1 MKLSSAKLLQSEIEP
16 AQSAHNSLELKHSD
30 LDKMFASPQL
40 SAKKMWWSLVIPC
53 IAFLLIAFFYLP
65 SAVLRASVPFER
77 AFDDLRTASKLAP
90 LQGSEN
96 IRFGDSVTLEKMYAW
111 KKGADYEVFGIWHL
125 HGHTSDVQSVGIHI
139 LDNHAEIIGQEDHN
153 LLPALAIP
161 YLPWLDC
168 FGIRPEFAKRG
179 PEIGV
184 CVYTDPK
191 HLLEVKNGR
200 RDLNGY
206 RLLLTLPN

>member
-1 MKLSSAKLLQSEIEP
+1 MKLSNTKHLQSDFET
-16 AQSAHNSLELKHSD
+16 AQSANVGFEFKQSE
-30 LDKMFASPQL
+30 LDKLIASHQL

-53 IAFLLIAFFYLP
+53 IAFLLIAIFYLP
-65 SAVLRASVPFER
+65 SAVLRASVPLVR

-96 IRFGDSVTLEKMYAW
+96 IRFGDSVTLERMYAW
-111 KKGADYEVFGIWHL
+111 KKGEDYEVFGVWHL
-125 HGHTSDVQSVGIHI
+125 HGRTDVAQNVGIHI
-139 LDNHAEIIGQEDHN
+139 LDKNAEIIGQEDHN
-153 LLPALAIP
+153 LLPTLAVP

-168 FGIRPEFAKRG
+168 FGIRPEFARSS
-179 PEIGV
+179 PEVGV
-184 CVYTDPK
+184 CVFTDPK

-206 RLLLTLPN
+206 RLLLKLPE

>member
-1 MKLSSAKLLQSEIEP
+1 MKLSSAKHQQSKFDP
-16 AQSAHNSLELKHSD
+16 DQSAHIGLELKHSD
-30 LDKMFASPQL
+30 LDKMFASHQL
-40 SAKKMWWSLVIPC
+40 SAKRMWWSLVIPC
-53 IAFLLIAFFYLP
+53 IAFLLIAIFYLP

-77 AFDDLRTASKLAP
+77 AFADLRTASKLAP
-90 LQGSEN
+90 LPGSEN

-111 KKGADYEVFGIWHL
+111 KKGDDYEVFGIWHL
-125 HGHTSDVQSVGIHI
+125 HGRTSEAKNVGIHI

-161 YLPWLDC
+161 YLAWLDC
-168 FGIRPEFAKRG
+168 FGIRPEFARIG

-206 RLLLTLPN
+206 RLLLKLPK